1 MKKLLKGGPLSPLLS
16 NIYLNEFDKEM
27 ERRGNRFVRY
37 ADDCVILFK
46 SKRSA
51 MRVKETVTRYLE
63 EKLFVKVNQEK
74 TKVAYITDIKFLGF
88 GFYIEKSGNVRITVH
103 KKSKEKMKKRIKEIT
118 KRNRPIS
125 SKELAKE
132 LKEYITGWVNY
143 YRIANMSK
151 HLREIDSWM
160 RRRIRM
166 IYWKRWKLVRTR
178 YRNLQKLGI
187 NKSKAWEWA
196 NTRKSY
202 WHIANSFIL
211 KRTLTNEVLKIYGF
225 ISALDYYNSINL

>member
-1 MKKLLKGGPLSPLLS
+1 
-16 NIYLNEFDKEM
+16 M

-103 KKSKEKMKKRIKEIT
+103 KKSKEKMKRRIKEIT
-118 KRNRPIS
+118 KWLNEKIHWYGSTRTP
-125 SKELAKE
+125 KE
-132 LKEYITGWVNY
+132 V
-143 YRIANMSK
+143 IANVCGKEVSA
-151 HLREIDSWM
+151 EP
-160 RRRIRM
+160 
-166 IYWKRWKLVRTR
+166 LVR
-178 YRNLQKLGI
+178 YFEK
-187 NKSKAWEWA
+187 KYASV
-196 NTRKSY
+196 Y
-202 WHIANSFIL
+202 DL
-211 KRTLTNEVLKIYGF
+211 K
-225 ISALDYYNSINL
+225 

>member
-1 MKKLLKGGPLSPLLS
+1 M
-16 NIYLNEFDKEM
+16 
-27 ERRGNRFVRY
+27 
-37 ADDCVILFK
+37 FK
-46 SKRSA
+46 SERSA
-51 MRVKETVTRYLE
+51 LRVKETVTNYLE
-63 EKLFVKVNQEK
+63 NKLYVKVNQEK
-74 TKVAYITDIKFLGF
+74 TTVAYITKIKFLGF

-103 KKSKEKMKKRIKEIT
+103 KKSKEKMKKRIREIT

-125 SKELAKE
+125 SKQLVKE
-132 LKEYITGWVNY
+132 LEMFISGWVNY
-143 YRIANMSK
+143 YKIADMK
-151 HLREIDSWM
+151 KYLKEVDSWI

-166 IYWKRWKLVRTR
+166 IYWKRWKLVRTK

-211 KRTLTNEVLKIYGF
+211 SRTLTNEVLKIYGF

>member
-1 MKKLLKGGPLSPLLS
+1 M
-16 NIYLNEFDKEM
+16 
-27 ERRGNRFVRY
+27 
-37 ADDCVILFK
+37 
-46 SKRSA
+46 
-51 MRVKETVTRYLE
+51 
-63 EKLFVKVNQEK
+63 
-74 TKVAYITDIKFLGF
+74 
-88 GFYIEKSGNVRITVH
+88 
-103 KKSKEKMKKRIKEIT
+103 
-118 KRNRPIS
+118 
-125 SKELAKE
+125 AKE

>member
-1 MKKLLKGGPLSPLLS
+1 
-16 NIYLNEFDKEM
+16 M

-37 ADDCVILFK
+37 ADACVILFK
-46 SKRSA
+46 SERSA

-63 EKLFVKVNQEK
+63 ENLFVKVNQEK
-74 TKVAYITDIKFLGF
+74 TKVAYITGVKFLGF

-103 KKSKEKMKKRIKEIT
+103 KKSKEKMKRRIKEIT

-125 SKELAKE
+125 SKELAQE
-132 LKEYITGWVNY
+132 LKLYITGWINY
-143 YRIANMSK
+143 YRIADMRGYLGK
-151 HLREIDSWM
+151 VDSWL

-187 NKSKAWEWA
+187 DRNKAWEWA

-211 KRTLTNEVLKIYGF
+211 SRTLTNERLKRFGF
-225 ISALDYYNSINL
+225 VSALDYYNSINL